1 MNVECIRCGSQ
12 DAPASAAGTYG
23 GGRWLRTVGR
33 PWPSKDPACARCTL
47 DARQLRLLATVL
59 DAGPD
64 ASGFSDQCWTLARI
78 AEAVRRHF
86 GVEYT
91 LAGLDLLLHR
101 IGWSVQVPSRKA
113 DPRGLLRPSSHPA
126 QAEGL
131 DPGRR
136 GWVRRRRV
144 PGGPRA
150 PSSSAPMT
158 ARPHATD
165 HPAPGSV
172 AGDI

>member
-1 MNVECIRCGSQ
+1 MRQ
-12 DAPASAAGTYG
+12 RALASDGRQALASKGPAGT
-23 GGRWLRTVGR
+23 
-33 PWPSKDPACARCTL
+33 RCTL
-47 DARQLRLLATVL
+47 DVRQLRVLGTVL
-59 DAGPD
+59 DVGPD

-113 DPRGLLRPSSHPA
+113 DPRGLSRPSSHPA
-126 QAEGL
+126 QVEGL

-136 GWVRRRRV
+136 GWVRRRSV
-144 PGGPRA
+144 PGGPRG

-158 ARPHATD
+158 ARSDATD